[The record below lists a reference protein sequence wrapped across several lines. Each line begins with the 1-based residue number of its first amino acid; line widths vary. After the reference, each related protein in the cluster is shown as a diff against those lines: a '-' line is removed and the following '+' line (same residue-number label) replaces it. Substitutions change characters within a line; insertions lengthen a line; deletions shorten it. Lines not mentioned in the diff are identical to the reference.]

1 MLNFSSLDKFFEF
14 VLAGNK
20 LEYNIGNIHLHFS
33 YANDKL
39 IVQNIPFGEII
50 FVRSAF
56 EKLFVNKTYKIINS
70 NSQLTPKMQ
79 IALLI
84 FSHIK
89 LQKSPVS
96 NLKDILNNDIS
107 IDTKLETR
115 DGDLKSGTIV
125 FRQDNSISLIKHR
138 TLKNYH
144 YDVLLS

>member
-1 MLNFSSLDKFFEF
+1 MLNFTSLDNFFEF

-20 LEYNIGNIHLHFS
+20 LEYNAGNMYLHFS
-33 YANDKL
+33 YVDGKL
-39 IVQNIPFGEII
+39 IVQNVPFGEII

-56 EKLFVNKTYKIINS
+56 EQLFVNRTYKIINS

-84 FSHIK
+84 LNYIK
-89 LQKSPVS
+89 LQKIPVS

-107 IDTKLETR
+107 IDIKLETR
-115 DGDLKSGTIV
+115 DGNLKSGTIV
-125 FRQDNSISLIKHR
+125 FKQDNSISLTKR
-138 TLKNYH
+138 RALKNYY